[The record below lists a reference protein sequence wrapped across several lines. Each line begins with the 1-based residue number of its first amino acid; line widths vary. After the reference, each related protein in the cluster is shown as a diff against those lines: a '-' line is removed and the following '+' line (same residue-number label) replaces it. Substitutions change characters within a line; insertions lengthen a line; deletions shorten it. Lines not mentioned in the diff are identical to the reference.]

1 MPIGRSGWTYLYA
14 WPVDRELLSAPC
26 CCWQIVEDLFNSL
39 LKVSLLLSRLL
50 TSTLHYQTL
59 IHFFLSLILIMIIY
73 FLNRRIPFWLQCF
86 EPANIFAV
94 CELLLIKPLH
104 FFTSLNYWLEYGL
117 SSFATLMVNYHAV
130 RVVPWKDN
138 AFLIHS
144 DCRRHE
150 NLFTLVSFHLS
161 WLVFHRALSFHL
173 MSGRW
178 GHLFIW
184 CFFVDIFHNYFL
196 VLEDLDF
203 IGG

>member
-1 MPIGRSGWTYLYA
+1 MADWSGRSYLYA
-14 WPVDRELLSAPC
+14 WPVDRELLSTPC
-26 CCWQIVEDLFNSL
+26 GCRQIIEDLFNSL

-59 IHFFLSLILIMIIY
+59 LHFIFSSLILIMIH
-73 FLNRRIPFWLQCF
+73 FLNRRIPFWQCF
-86 EPANIFAV
+86 ETANIFAV
-94 CELLLIKPLH
+94 CELLLVKPLH
-104 FFTSLNYWLEYGL
+104 FFTSLDYWLENWL
-117 SSFATLMVNYHAV
+117 SSFAALMVNYHAV
-130 RVVPWKDN
+130 RVVPWKHN
-138 AFLIHS
+138 AFLINS

-161 WLVFHRALSFHL
+161 WLVFHRTLSFHL
-173 MSGRW
+173 VRGRW

-196 VLEDLDF
+196 VLEDLNF